1 MLKADPDI
9 ILFKEVQ
16 KGNREAFNALFN
28 KYYQQLCRFCF
39 HYVQSKDTTEEIV
52 QDVFVNVWQNSAKT
66 EIKIS
71 VAAWLY
77 TLVKNHALNYL
88 KKEKTRKKY
97 EDNAIIEEEDKPA
110 YDAEKFKNELEKS
123 MQKLP
128 EKCRLIFQL
137 SKSEGLSYDEIAE
150 YLGISKKTIENQ
162 MTIAFRK
169 LKEMLLP
176 AWNEIFS

>member
-1 MLKADPDI
+1 MKADQDI
-9 ILFKEVQ
+9 LLFKEVQ
-16 KGNREAFNALFN
+16 KGNRGAFNALFK
-28 KYYQQLCRFCF
+28 KYYQPLCRFCY
-39 HYVQSKDTTEEIV
+39 HHVSSKDVSEEIV
-52 QDVFVNVWQNSAKT
+52 QDVFVNTWENSAKT
-66 EIKIS
+66 EIRIS

-97 EDNAIIEEEDKPA
+97 EENASIEEENEPA
-110 YDAEKFKNELEKS
+110 YDTAKFKKELEKG

-150 YLGISKKTIENQ
+150 YLDISKKTIENQ

-169 LKEMLLP
+169 LKETLLP
-176 AWNEIFS
+176 SWNEIFN